1 MKSIYLFCT
10 KPWVYLTEIPV
21 VIIFWLATSLND
33 RSDHPLKFYPLIL
46 VSAFF
51 IIFIMV
57 YFFRYISIN
66 NDEIRQHGLFSS
78 KDNALISENKT
89 LVIILRPRLNAKLEL
104 YTDAGEEPAFEW
116 MKATDVV
123 HRDICIFRGRIFGG
137 RRSAMRILEYFT
149 VPKENALLVAK
160 GENTYEND
168 AVKVTSVTENENL
181 KISLKLKVTIV

>member
-21 VIIFWLATSLND
+21 LVIFWLATSLNHK
-33 RSDHPLKFYPLIL
+33 SDHPLKFYPLIF
-46 VSAFF
+46 VSGFF

-78 KDNALISENKT
+78 KDSALISENKT
-89 LVIILRPRLNAKLEL
+89 LVINVRPRFNTKLEL
-104 YTDAGEEPAFEW
+104 YTDAGEEPAFDW
-116 MKATDVV
+116 MKSTDVI
-123 HRDICIFRGRIFGG
+123 HRDICIFRGRVFGARG
-137 RRSAMRILEYFT
+137 SAKKILKHFT
-149 VPKENALLVAK
+149 VPTDAIDSIVK
-160 GENTYEND
+160 TDSSYEND

-181 KISLKLKVTIV
+181 KISIKFKITII

>member
-21 VIIFWLATSLND
+21 IVLFWLATSLNP
-33 RSDHPLKFYPLIL
+33 RSDHPLKFYPLIF
-46 VSAFF
+46 VSGFF

-78 KDNALISENKT
+78 KDSALISENKT
-89 LVIILRPRLNAKLEL
+89 LVINVRPRFNTKLEL

-116 MKATDVV
+116 MKATDVI
-123 HRDICIFRGRIFGG
+123 HRDICIFRGRIFGAKG
-137 RRSAMRILEYFT
+137 SAKKILKYFT
-149 VPKENALLVAK
+149 VPSDAISLILAND
-160 GENTYEND
+160 NIYEND
-168 AVKVTSVTENENL
+168 AVKVTSVTENENF
-181 KISLKLKVTIV
+181 KISVKFKITII